1 MGVFYIPA
9 VVSGIWKTMNVGKDY
24 IELSRKL
31 LMRSRKSIGFRRFG
45 HLEHDIYTF
54 RWQNDHNKW
63 FYTVR

>member
-1 MGVFYIPA
+1 
-9 VVSGIWKTMNVGKDY
+9 MNVGKDY